1 MTASVKAPVNGRH
14 LPARVNAD
22 HAGQPRNP
30 GRRRSVPH
38 LALGALLVV
47 VCALGFALIAT
58 GTDHRRSVLS
68 LTRPVAV
75 GQRLTGGDLRSVSIS
90 ASSDVDTISASDSST
105 IIGQPLAVSLPA
117 GALLT
122 RSEVGAARMPT
133 GQALVAVAVKAGQFP
148 PSLAPGAHVQLILMP
163 SSTAVSGVA
172 AGPSASSIGQTGS
185 GWVATVT
192 DVQTLPNQQG
202 SVVSVLLAQDDAEQ
216 VASIASGQ
224 INIVVV
230 SGG

>member
-58 GTDHRRSVLS
+58 DTDHRRSVLS
-68 LTRPVAV
+68 LVRPVTV

-90 ASSDVDTISASDSST
+90 ASSGVDTISASDSST
-105 IIGQPLAVSLPA
+105 IIGQPLAVTLPA

-122 RSEVGAARMPT
+122 RSEIGAATMPP

-148 PSLAPGAHVQLILMP
+148 PSLAAGARVHLILTP
-163 SSTAVSGVA
+163 
-172 AGPSASSIGQTGS
+172 ASSALTNATGSPAAPAIGQTGS

-192 DVQTLPNQQG
+192 DVQTLPNEQG

-216 VASIASGQ
+216 VAAIASGQ

>member
-22 HAGQPRNP
+22 YGGQSRNP
-30 GRRRSVPH
+30 SRRRSVPH
-38 LALGALLVV
+38 LTLGALLVV

-68 LTRPVAV
+68 LARSVTV
-75 GQRLTGGDLRSVSIS
+75 GQRLTEGDLRSVSIS
-90 ASSDVDTISASDSST
+90 TSSGVDTISASDSAT
-105 IIGQPLAVSLPA
+105 IIGQPVAVSLPA

-122 RSEVGAARMPT
+122 RSEIGAATMPP

-148 PSLAPGAHVQLILMP
+148 PSLAPGAHVQLILTP
-163 SSTAVSGVA
+163 SSSGLTTVTAAPATSPSGE
-172 AGPSASSIGQTGS
+172 TDS

-192 DVQTLPNQQG
+192 DVQTLPNEQG
-202 SVVSVLLAQDDAEQ
+202 SVVSVLLAQTDAEQ
-216 VASIASGQ
+216 VASLASGQ

-230 SGG
+230 GGR